1 MVKGGRKKESLRL
14 RWVGYVKWF
23 LWNMG
28 VKRWSTRAMDR
39 TEWASVLSEAK
50 AKLKRLWC

>member
-1 MVKGGRKKESLRL
+1 MVKGGRKKESHRL
-14 RWVGYVKWF
+14 RWVDYVKWF

-28 VKRWSTRAMDR
+28 VKRWRARALDR

-50 AKLKRLWC
+50 AKLKGL